1 MEFIREDCIYA
12 RQSVDRKDSIS
23 IESQID
29 FCKYELKGG
38 SCRVFKDKGY
48 SGKNTDRPEFQKLLG
63 EIRKGKVRRVIVY
76 KPLYSGL
83 CNDDGAVS
91 RVRCGVCILHGKV

>member
-1 MEFIREDCIYA
+1 MENR
-12 RQSVDRKDSIS
+12 
-23 IESQID
+23 
-29 FCKYELKGG
+29 LKGG

-76 KPLYSGL
+76 PKAGEITAEELL
-83 CNDDGAVS
+83 NE
-91 RVRCGVCILHGKV
+91 IQ